1 MKTLEGCGQMKPWTV
16 CLFVCLV
23 SLVPHGLRAEE
34 PDAKAILGKVQTAYG
49 YLRSY
54 DFKGTTTES
63 TTLDGKASSQ
73 VTHFEDAFSPPNKF
87 LVVYH
92 YPTAGDWIRVSDG
105 STLYRYRSLTKQV
118 QKTPVKKED
127 VSIPD
132 SAFVLDY
139 LQLQM
144 KTTDPKLT
152 GSDTLTVDGQPH
164 DCYVVEGHVSR
175 LVPSGTTVLPTK
187 WWIDKKTFLVL
198 RQVEATSIKLSGHTT
213 QNTRD
218 MMFTMAQVNQTV
230 PDTLFAFKK

>member
-1 MKTLEGCGQMKPWTV
+1 MKSWAV
-16 CLFVCLV
+16 CLLI
-23 SLVPHGLRAEE
+23 SGLALASYGLQAQETN
-34 PDAKAILGKVQTAYG
+34 AKTILGKVQTAYS
-49 YLRSY
+49 YLHSY

-63 TTLDGKASSQ
+63 TDLDGKVSSQ

-105 STLYRYRSLTKQV
+105 NTLYRYRSLTKQV
-118 QKTPVKKED
+118 QKAPVQKQD

-144 KTTDPKLT
+144 KTTDPELT
-152 GSDTLTVDGQPH
+152 GSDTLNVDGEPH
-164 DCYVVEGHVSR
+164 DCYVVEGHVNR
-175 LVPSGTTVLPTK
+175 LVPDGTTVLPTK

-198 RQVEATSIKLSGHTT
+198 RQVEATTRKSSRRTT
-213 QNTRD
+213 KDTRD
-218 MMFTMAQVNQTV
+218 MMFTSARVNQTV
-230 PDTLFAFKK
+230 PETLFAFKK